1 MSTYLFSMPG
11 GAEWILIIVALAFV
25 LALIGFWIYTI
36 VDIVK
41 SNFQDETTK
50 IIWLLVVVLIGILGS
65 LIYWIFGRSGRVI
78 AEHNNIKNY

>member
-11 GAEWILIIVALAFV
+11 GAEWILIIVALVLV
-25 LALIGFWIYTI
+25 LASIGFWIYTI

-78 AEHNNIKNY
+78 AEHNNI

>member
-1 MSTYLFSMPG
+1 MPG
-11 GAEWILIIVALAFV
+11 GAEWILIIVALALV
-25 LALIGFWIYTI
+25 LASIGFWIYTI

-50 IIWLLVVVLIGILGS
+50 IIWLLVVVLIGVLGS

-78 AEHNNIKNY
+78 VNEN

>member
-1 MSTYLFSMPG
+1 MSTYIFSMPG
-11 GAEWILIIVALAFV
+11 GAEWILIIVALALV
-25 LALIGFWIYTI
+25 LASIVFWIYTI

-78 AEHNNIKNY
+78 AEHNNI

>member
-1 MSTYLFSMPG
+1 MMSTYLFSMPG

-25 LALIGFWIYTI
+25 LSLIGFWIYTI

-78 AEHNNIKNY
+78 VNEN

>member
-50 IIWLLVVVLIGILGS
+50 IIWLLVVILMGILGS
-65 LIYWIFGRSGRVI
+65 LIYWIFGRSGKVI
-78 AEHNNIKNY
+78 AEHNHI

>member
-11 GAEWILIIVALAFV
+11 GAEWILIIIALAFV

-50 IIWLLVVVLIGILGS
+50 IIWLLVVISIGILGS
-65 LIYWIFGRSGRVI
+65 LIYWIFGRSGKVI
-78 AEHNNIKNY
+78 AEHNNI

>member
-1 MSTYLFSMPG
+1 MMSTYLFSMPG
-11 GAEWILIIVALAFV
+11 GAEWILIIVALALV
-25 LALIGFWIYTI
+25 LASIGFWIYTI

-65 LIYWIFGRSGRVI
+65 LIYWIFGRSGKVM
-78 AEHNNIKNY
+78 AAQNNI

>member
-50 IIWLLVVVLIGILGS
+50 IIWLLVVILIGILSS
-65 LIYWIFGRSGRVI
+65 LIYWIFGRSGKVI
-78 AEHNNIKNY
+78 AEHNHI

>member
-1 MSTYLFSMPG
+1 MMSTYLFSMPG
-11 GAEWILIIVALAFV
+11 GAEWILIIVALALL
-25 LALIGFWIYTI
+25 LASIGFWIYTI

-78 AEHNNIKNY
+78 AEHNNI

>member
-1 MSTYLFSMPG
+1 MPG
-11 GAEWILIIVALAFV
+11 GAEWILIIVALALV
-25 LALIGFWIYTI
+25 LASIVFWIYTI

-78 AEHNNIKNY
+78 VNEN

>member
-1 MSTYLFSMPG
+1 MMSTYLFSMPR

-50 IIWLLVVVLIGILGS
+50 IIWLLVVILIGILGS
-65 LIYWIFGRSGRVI
+65 LIYWIFGRSGKVI
-78 AEHNNIKNY
+78 AEHNHI

>member
-1 MSTYLFSMPG
+1 MDTYNSRPCLGLGLNS
-11 GAEWILIIVALAFV
+11 
-25 LALIGFWIYTI
+25 FWIYTI

-50 IIWLLVVVLIGILGS
+50 IIWLLVVVLIGVLGS

-78 AEHNNIKNY
+78 AEHKNI

>member
-11 GAEWILIIVALAFV
+11 GAEWILIIVALALL
-25 LALIGFWIYTI
+25 LASIGFWIYTI

-65 LIYWIFGRSGRVI
+65 LIYWIFGRSGRVM
-78 AEHNNIKNY
+78 AEHNNI

>member
-1 MSTYLFSMPG
+1 MMSTYLFSMPG
-11 GAEWILIIVALAFV
+11 GAEWILIIVALALI
-25 LALIGFWIYTI
+25 LASIVFWIYTI

-78 AEHNNIKNY
+78 VNEN

>member
-25 LALIGFWIYTI
+25 FALIGFWIYTI

-65 LIYWIFGRSGRVI
+65 LMYWIFGRSGRVI
-78 AEHNNIKNY
+78 AEHNNI

>member
-1 MSTYLFSMPG
+1 MMSTYLFSMPG

-25 LALIGFWIYTI
+25 LALIGFWIYKI

-65 LIYWIFGRSGRVI
+65 LIYWIFGRSGKVV
-78 AEHNNIKNY
+78 AEHNHI

>member
-25 LALIGFWIYTI
+25 FALIGFWIYTI

-50 IIWLLVVVLIGILGS
+50 IIWLLVVVLIGVLGS

-78 AEHNNIKNY
+78 AEHNNI

>member
-1 MSTYLFSMPG
+1 MMSTYLFSMPG
-11 GAEWILIIVALAFV
+11 GAEWILIIVALALV
-25 LALIGFWIYTI
+25 LASMVFWIYTI

-78 AEHNNIKNY
+78 AEHNNI

>member
-1 MSTYLFSMPG
+1 MMSTYLFSMPG
-11 GAEWILIIVALAFV
+11 GAEWILIIVALALL
-25 LALIGFWIYTI
+25 LASIGFWIYTI

-50 IIWLLVVVLIGILGS
+50 IIWLLVVVLTGVLGS

-78 AEHNNIKNY
+78 VNEN